1 MTTTVLVIDD
11 EEDVRY
17 IVRVSLG
24 RMGRMAVLEAATG
37 AEGIELAKSERPDF
51 ILLDMMM
58 PGMDGAA
65 VFRALAAAPET
76 AGIPVIFLTAA
87 VMAYEVER
95 LKELGAKA
103 VIRKPFDPLSLGNQI
118 AAILGT

>member
-1 MTTTVLVIDD
+1 MKVLVIDD

-17 IVRVSLG
+17 IVRMSLG
-24 RMGRMAVLEAATG
+24 RMGRMTVMEAVTG